1 MNDVFYSVCKEI
13 CIIDPFKVKIKLIVT
28 LNLNSK
34 KNLFIKEPSGNN
46 DPNSNTP
53 KCLDESFEISVNRSS
68 FAAATNL
75 VVPREEII
83 SHLMTEVHE
92 DGIHARV

>member
-1 MNDVFYSVCKEI
+1 VNDVFYSVCKVK
-13 CIIDPFKVKIKLIVT
+13 CIIDPFAKFKVKIKLIVT

-53 KCLDESFEISVNRSS
+53 KSLDESFEMSVNRSS

-83 SHLMTEVHE
+83 SHLMTEIHE
-92 DGIHARV
+92 D